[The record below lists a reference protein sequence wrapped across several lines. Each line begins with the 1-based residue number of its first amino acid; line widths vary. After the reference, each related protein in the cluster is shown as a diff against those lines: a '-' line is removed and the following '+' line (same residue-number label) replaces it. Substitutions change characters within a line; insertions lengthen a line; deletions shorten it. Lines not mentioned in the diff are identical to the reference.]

1 MESTGGPKCGVSSL
15 ANNVA
20 AASVTNNCS
29 HGTIAEYEL
38 MKGLKH
44 GLTMKKKTLI
54 LQLSKVIKSNFVV
67 CMGRKRRKLNS
78 LGTGSRGTKQSDQL
92 NRTER

>member
-1 MESTGGPKCGVSSL
+1 MESTGGPECGVSSL
-15 ANNVA
+15 TNNVA
-20 AASVTNNCS
+20 ATSLTNNCS

-54 LQLSKVIKSNFVV
+54 LQLSKVIKRNFVV
-67 CMGRKRRKLNS
+67 LWEEKEES
-78 LGTGSRGTKQSDQL
+78 
-92 NRTER
+92 

>member
-1 MESTGGPKCGVSSL
+1 
-15 ANNVA
+15 
-20 AASVTNNCS
+20 
-29 HGTIAEYEL
+29 

-54 LQLSKVIKSNFVV
+54 LQLSKVIKSNFVA

-78 LGTGSRGTKQSDQL
+78 PGTGSRGTKQSDQL
-92 NRTER
+92 NQTER